1 MKNNRP
7 LFIGRQDVLLALAI
21 VLCGLSGL
29 AYCQR
34 ATLPSAEWQPRVD
47 ATVLLLQQTDS
58 RAGVVT
64 PEAGVHYF
72 DLNTGVTLTAVPK
85 PGYYFVYWIGDVSDP
100 TASRTIVYLDVPKIV
115 IAVFE
120 RAGYEFSLEERRL
133 QNTLG
138 GGGRLYPSA
147 ADYSNQGYTGGG
159 AKRPKEITPPPTPP
173 PPTPPPPTPPEVPE
187 EFPIPEEEESDEFPV
202 PENPEPATLLLLGLG
217 SLLGLRYRKKR

>member
-1 MKNNRP
+1 MMKNNHP
-7 LFIGRQDVLLALAI
+7 TFIGRQSVLLALAI
-21 VLCGLSGL
+21 VLYGLLGP

-34 ATLPSAEWQPRVD
+34 AALRPSAEWQSRID

-72 DLNTGVTLTAVPK
+72 DLNAEVTLTAVPK

-100 TASRTIVYLDVPKIV
+100 TANRTIVYLDVPKIV

-120 RAGYEFSLEERRL
+120 RSGYEFSLEEKKV

-147 ADYSNQGYTGGG
+147 ADYSNQGYSGGG
-159 AKRPKEITPPPTPP
+159 AKRPKKFKPSPP
-173 PPTPPPPTPPEVPE
+173 PPPPSPPPPEPVPD
-187 EFPIPEEEESDEFPV
+187 EFPIPEEGEPDEFPV

-217 SLLGLRYRKKR
+217 SLLGLRCRKKR

>member
-7 LFIGRQDVLLALAI
+7 IFIGRQGVLLALAI

-34 ATLPSAEWQPRVD
+34 AALPSAEWQPRVD

-64 PEAGVHYF
+64 PEAGVHHF
-72 DLNTGVTLTAVPK
+72 DLNAEVTLAAVPK

-100 TASRTIVYLDVPKIV
+100 TANRTTVYLDVPKIV

-120 RAGYEFSLEERRL
+120 RSGYEFSLEEKKV
-133 QNTLG
+133 QGTLG
-138 GGGRLYPSA
+138 GGGRLHASA
-147 ADYSNQGYTGGG
+147 ADYSNQEYTGGG
-159 AKRPKEITPPPTPP
+159 AKRTKGITPTPP
-173 PPTPPPPTPPEVPE
+173 PPTPPPPTPPEVPD
-187 EFPIPEEEESDEFPV
+187 EFPIPDEEEEESDEFPV

-217 SLLGLRYRKKR
+217 SLLGLRCRKKR